1 EELAKLN
8 ADNINTKNIKI
19 SDRAHVIFPYHKE
32 LDALAEEAR
41 GDNKIGTTKKGI
53 GPCYMDKTERSGI
66 RICDLMDKDIF
77 AKKLKSQINHIEE
90 IAHNSKVGAL
100 IEQESSLRKKIRQLI
115 DMEKEGLKEYSD
127 VRERYEELLE
137 YISKRLL
144 DDYNKK
150 NNTDFDFYQVIRGNY
165 NSFIN
170 SGFMSVLT
178 KHHIPKIV
186 SKEFEENFPEN
197 PKDEYKL
204 ARNIERKVYIHL
216 GETNTGKTFTA
227 MERLKE
233 ARQGVYLSPLRIL
246 ALENYEKLNNSNII
260 CNLLTGEEEII
271 KEGATHTSCTIE
283 KVDLKKE
290 YDIAIIDE
298 IQMIDD
304 SQRGAAWTRALL
316 GLRCNELHICGALNA
331 KEIIEKILEDC
342 NDEYEFKE
350 YKRSIPLEVEDK
362 NFSYSYVEE
371 GDAIVVFSKKKVLQ
385 IAKQYSEQGI
395 KTSIIYGDLPPEV
408 RRKQYDMF
416 INKENKILVTTDA
429 IGMGV
434 NLPIKR
440 IIFLDIQKF
449 DGEEIRSLT
458 SQEVKQV
465 AGRAGRK
472 GIYEIGYVATVRDNQ
487 KFIKEKLEEK
497 DKLIR
502 KAVLGPSEAILNIKS
517 LPLNEKLAL
526 WATREDVLDYYR
538 KMDINE
544 YLIILDRIKKYKL
557 KEKIQWEL
565 LKIPF
570 DISKDELME
579 TFLGYVEELFILKN
593 KTISKP
599 QCFKGNLDELEIY
612 YQRINMYYSF
622 CKVFKLEFD
631 FKWIYEERIKVS
643 EDINEILIRL

>member
-1 EELAKLN
+1 MQRE
-8 ADNINTKNIKI
+8 
-19 SDRAHVIFPYHKE
+19 F
-32 LDALAEEAR
+32 
-41 GDNKIGTTKKGI
+41 
-53 GPCYMDKTERSGI
+53 
-66 RICDLMDKDIF
+66 
-77 AKKLKSQINHIEE
+77 KKLKSQINQIEE

-100 IEQESSLRKKIRQLI
+100 IEQESSLRKKIRQLK
-115 DMEKEGLKEYSD
+115 DMENEGFKDFSSIN
-127 VRERYEELLE
+127 ERYEELLE

-178 KHHIPKIV
+178 RQHIPKLI
-186 SKEFEENFPEN
+186 SKEFEENFPDN
-197 PKDEYKL
+197 PKDEYRL
-204 ARNIERKVYIHL
+204 ARNINRKIYIHL
-216 GETNTGKTFTA
+216 GETNTGKTYTA
-227 MERLKE
+227 MERLKV
-233 ARQGVYLSPLRIL
+233 AKNGVYLSPLRIL
-246 ALENYEKLNNSNII
+246 ALENYEKLNNSGVI
-260 CNLLTGEEEII
+260 CNLLTGEEEIL

-283 KVDLKKE
+283 KADLKKE

-316 GLRCNELHICGALNA
+316 GLRCNEIHICGALNA
-331 KEIIEKILEDC
+331 KRVVEKIIEDC
-342 NDEYEFKE
+342 NDDYEFKE
-350 YKRSIPLEVEDK
+350 YKRSIPLEVQES
-362 NFSYSYVEE
+362 NFNYNYAEE

-385 IAKQYSEQGI
+385 IAEQYSDMGI
-395 KTSIIYGDLPPEV
+395 KASIIYGDLPPEV

-416 INKENKILVTTDA
+416 INKENKVLITTDA

-440 IIFLDIQKF
+440 IVFLDIQKF
-449 DGEEIRSLT
+449 DGEEIRYLT

-472 GIYEIGYVATVRDNQ
+472 GNYEVGYVATVRDNQ

-497 DKLIR
+497 DKII
-502 KAVLGPSEAILNIKS
+502 KAAVLGPSDAILNIKN

-526 WATREDVLDYYR
+526 WATREDSIDYYR

-544 YLIILDRIKKYKL
+544 YLIILDSIKKYKL

-570 DISKDELME
+570 DISKDELMN
-579 TFLGYVEELFILKN
+579 TFLDYVEELFVLKN
-593 KTISKP
+593 KVISRP
-599 QCFKGNLDELEIY
+599 QCFKGNLDELECY

-622 CKVFKLEFD
+622 CKVFNLEFD
-631 FKWIYEERIKVS
+631 FKWIHDERLKVS
-643 EDINEILIRL
+643 EDINEILIRI

>member
-1 EELAKLN
+1 MKKN
-8 ADNINTKNIKI
+8 AMQ
-19 SDRAHVIFPYHKE
+19 REF
-32 LDALAEEAR
+32 
-41 GDNKIGTTKKGI
+41 
-53 GPCYMDKTERSGI
+53 
-66 RICDLMDKDIF
+66 
-77 AKKLKSQINHIEE
+77 KKLKSQINHIEE

-115 DMEKEGLKEYSD
+115 DMEKEGFKEYSD

-137 YISKRLL
+137 YVSKRLL

-178 KHHIPKIV
+178 KQHIPKII

-204 ARNIERKVYIHL
+204 ARNIRRKVYIHL
-216 GETNTGKTFTA
+216 GETNTGKTYTA
-227 MERLKE
+227 MERLKK
-233 ARQGVYLSPLRIL
+233 AKHGVYLSPLRIL
-246 ALENYEKLNNSNII
+246 ALENYEKLNNSQIL

-290 YDIAIIDE
+290 YDIAVIDE

-316 GLRCNELHICGALNA
+316 GLRCNEIHICGALNA
-331 KEIIEKILEDC
+331 REVVEKILEDC

-350 YKRSIPLEVEDK
+350 YKRSIPLEVQDK
-362 NFSYSYVEE
+362 NFSYNDTEE

-385 IAKQYSEQGI
+385 IAQQYSERGI
-395 KTSIIYGDLPPEV
+395 KASIIYGDLPPEV

-416 INKENKILVTTDA
+416 INKENKVLITTDA

-449 DGEEIRSLT
+449 DGEEIRNLT

-472 GIYEIGYVATVRDNQ
+472 GIYEVGYVATVRDNQ
-487 KFIKEKLEEK
+487 KFIKERLDEK
-497 DKLIR
+497 DRIIR
-502 KAVLGPSEAILNIKS
+502 KAVLGPSEAILNIKN

-544 YLIILDRIKKYKL
+544 YLIILDRIKRYKL
-557 KEKIQWEL
+557 KEAIQWEL

-570 DISKDELME
+570 DISKDELMD
-579 TFLGYVEELFILKN
+579 TFLEYVEELFMLKN
-593 KTISKP
+593 KVISKP
-599 QCFKGNLDELEIY
+599 QCFKGNLDELELY

-622 CKVFKLEFD
+622 CKVFNLEFD

-643 EDINEILIRL
+643 EEINEILIRL

>member
-1 EELAKLN
+1 MKKN
-8 ADNINTKNIKI
+8 AMQ
-19 SDRAHVIFPYHKE
+19 REF
-32 LDALAEEAR
+32 
-41 GDNKIGTTKKGI
+41 
-53 GPCYMDKTERSGI
+53 
-66 RICDLMDKDIF
+66 
-77 AKKLKSQINHIEE
+77 KKLKSQINHIEE
-90 IAHNSKVGAL
+90 IAYNSKVGAL
-100 IEQESSLRKKIRQLI
+100 IEQESSIRKKIRQLI
-115 DMEKEGLKEYSD
+115 DMENEGFKDYKS
-127 VRERYEELLE
+127 VRDRYEELLE
-137 YISKRLL
+137 HISKRLL
-144 DDYNKK
+144 DNYNQK
-150 NNTDFDFYQVIRGNY
+150 NNTDFDFYKVIRGNY

-170 SGFMSVLT
+170 SGFMTVLT
-178 KHHIPKIV
+178 KQHIPKVV
-186 SKEFEENFPEN
+186 SEDFEKNFPKN

-204 ARNIERKVYIHL
+204 ARNIKRKIYIHL
-216 GETNTGKTFTA
+216 GETNTGKTYTA

-233 ARQGVYLSPLRIL
+233 ARNGVYLSPLRIL
-246 ALENYEKLNNSNII
+246 ALENFEKLNNNKII
-260 CNLLTGEEEII
+260 CNLLTGEEEIL

-298 IQMIDD
+298 IQMISD
-304 SQRGAAWTRALL
+304 SQRGAAWTKALL
-316 GLRCNELHICGALNA
+316 ALRCKEIHICGALNA
-331 KEIIEKILEDC
+331 KAIIEKILTDC
-342 NDEYEFKE
+342 GDEYEFKE
-350 YKRSIPLEVEDK
+350 YKRNIPLEVQEK
-362 NFSYSYVEE
+362 NFSYDDAKE

-385 IAKQYSEQGI
+385 IAGQYSDNGI

-416 INKENKILVTTDA
+416 IKKENKVLVTTDA

-449 DGEEIRSLT
+449 DGEEIRGLT

-472 GIYEIGYVATVRDNQ
+472 GIYEVGYVATVRDNQ
-487 KFIKEKLEEK
+487 KYIK
-497 DKLIR
+497 DKLAEKDEIIK

-526 WATREDVLDYYR
+526 WASREDVLDYYK

-544 YLIILDRIKKYKL
+544 YLIILDRLKKYKL
-557 KEKIQWEL
+557 KEETQWEL

-570 DISKDELME
+570 DISKDELMN
-579 TFLGYVEELFILKN
+579 TFLTYVEEIFILKN
-593 KTISKP
+593 KVITRP

-622 CKVFKLEFD
+622 CKLFKLEFD
-631 FKWIYEERIKVS
+631 FKWIYEERLKVS
-643 EDINEILIRL
+643 DDINEILIRL

>member
-1 EELAKLN
+1 MKKN
-8 ADNINTKNIKI
+8 AMQ
-19 SDRAHVIFPYHKE
+19 REF
-32 LDALAEEAR
+32 
-41 GDNKIGTTKKGI
+41 
-53 GPCYMDKTERSGI
+53 
-66 RICDLMDKDIF
+66 
-77 AKKLKSQINHIEE
+77 KKLKSQINQIEE

-100 IEQESSLRKKIRQLI
+100 IEQESSLRKKIRQLK
-115 DMEKEGLKEYSD
+115 DMENEGFKDFSSIN
-127 VRERYEELLE
+127 ERYEELLE

-178 KHHIPKIV
+178 RQHIPKLI
-186 SKEFEENFPEN
+186 SKEFEENFPDN
-197 PKDEYKL
+197 PKDEYRL
-204 ARNIERKVYIHL
+204 ARNINRKIYIHL
-216 GETNTGKTFTA
+216 GETNTGKTYTA
-227 MERLKE
+227 MERLKV
-233 ARQGVYLSPLRIL
+233 AKNGVYLSPLRIL
-246 ALENYEKLNNSNII
+246 ALENYEKLNNNGVI
-260 CNLLTGEEEII
+260 CNLLTGEEEIL

-283 KVDLKKE
+283 KADLKKE

-316 GLRCNELHICGALNA
+316 GLRCNEIHICGALNA
-331 KEIIEKILEDC
+331 KRVVEKIIEDC
-342 NDEYEFKE
+342 NDDYEFKE
-350 YKRSIPLEVEDK
+350 YKRSIPLEVQES
-362 NFSYSYVEE
+362 NFNYNYAEE

-385 IAKQYSEQGI
+385 IAEQYSDMGI
-395 KTSIIYGDLPPEV
+395 KASIIYGDLPPEV

-416 INKENKILVTTDA
+416 INKENKVLITTDA

-440 IIFLDIQKF
+440 IVFLDIQKF
-449 DGEEIRSLT
+449 DGEEIRYLT

-472 GIYEIGYVATVRDNQ
+472 GIYEVGYVATVRDNQ

-497 DKLIR
+497 DKII
-502 KAVLGPSEAILNIKS
+502 KAAVLGPSDAILNIKN

-526 WATREDVLDYYR
+526 WATREDSIDYYR

-544 YLIILDRIKKYKL
+544 YLIILDSIKKYKL
-557 KEKIQWEL
+557 KEEIQWEL

-570 DISKDELME
+570 DISKDELMN
-579 TFLGYVEELFILKN
+579 TFLDYVEELFVLKN
-593 KTISKP
+593 KVISRP
-599 QCFKGNLDELEIY
+599 QCFKGNLDELECY

-622 CKVFKLEFD
+622 CKVFNLEFD
-631 FKWIYEERIKVS
+631 FKWIHDERLKVS
-643 EDINEILIRL
+643 EDINEILIRI

>member
-1 EELAKLN
+1 MKKN
-8 ADNINTKNIKI
+8 AMQ
-19 SDRAHVIFPYHKE
+19 REF
-32 LDALAEEAR
+32 
-41 GDNKIGTTKKGI
+41 
-53 GPCYMDKTERSGI
+53 
-66 RICDLMDKDIF
+66 
-77 AKKLKSQINHIEE
+77 KKLKSQINQIEE

-100 IEQESSLRKKIRQLI
+100 IEQESSLRKKIRQLKE
-115 DMEKEGLKEYSD
+115 MENEGFKDFSS
-127 VRERYEELLE
+127 VNERYEELLE

-178 KHHIPKIV
+178 RQHIPKLI
-186 SKEFEENFPEN
+186 SKEFEENFPDN

-204 ARNIERKVYIHL
+204 ARNI
-216 GETNTGKTFTA
+216 N
-227 MERLKE
+227 
-233 ARQGVYLSPLRIL
+233 GVYLSPLRIL
-246 ALENYEKLNNSNII
+246 ALENYEKLNSSGVI
-260 CNLLTGEEEII
+260 CNLLTGEEEIL
-271 KEGATHTSCTIE
+271 KEGASHTSCTIE

-316 GLRCNELHICGALNA
+316 GLRCNEIHICGALNA
-331 KEIIEKILEDC
+331 KRVVEKIIEDC
-342 NDEYEFKE
+342 NDDYEFKE
-350 YKRSIPLEVEDK
+350 YKRSIPLEVQES
-362 NFSYSYVEE
+362 NFNYNYAEE

-385 IAKQYSEQGI
+385 IAEQYSDMGI
-395 KTSIIYGDLPPEV
+395 KASIIYGDLPPEV

-416 INKENKILVTTDA
+416 INKENKVLITTDA

-440 IIFLDIQKF
+440 IVFLDIQKF
-449 DGEEIRSLT
+449 DGEEIRYLT

-472 GIYEIGYVATVRDNQ
+472 GNYEVGYVATVRDNQ

-497 DKLIR
+497 DKII
-502 KAVLGPSEAILNIKS
+502 KAAVLGPSDAILNIKN

-526 WATREDVLDYYR
+526 WATREDSIDYYR

-544 YLIILDRIKKYKL
+544 YLIILDSIKKYKL
-557 KEKIQWEL
+557 KEEIQWEL

-570 DISKDELME
+570 DISKDELMN
-579 TFLGYVEELFILKN
+579 TFLDYVEELFVLKN
-593 KTISKP
+593 KVISRP
-599 QCFKGNLDELEIY
+599 QCFKGNLDELECY

-622 CKVFKLEFD
+622 CKVFNLEFD
-631 FKWIYEERIKVS
+631 FKWIHDERLKVS
-643 EDINEILIRL
+643 EDINEILIRI

>member
-1 EELAKLN
+1 MKKN
-8 ADNINTKNIKI
+8 AMQ
-19 SDRAHVIFPYHKE
+19 REF
-32 LDALAEEAR
+32 
-41 GDNKIGTTKKGI
+41 
-53 GPCYMDKTERSGI
+53 
-66 RICDLMDKDIF
+66 
-77 AKKLKSQINHIEE
+77 KKLKSQINQIDE

-100 IEQESSLRKKIRQLI
+100 IEQESSLRKKIRQLKE
-115 DMEKEGLKEYSD
+115 MENEGFKDFSS
-127 VRERYEELLE
+127 VNERYEELLE

-178 KHHIPKIV
+178 RQHIPKLI
-186 SKEFEENFPEN
+186 SKEFEENFPDN

-204 ARNIERKVYIHL
+204 ARNINRKIYIHL
-216 GETNTGKTFTA
+216 GETNTGKTYTA
-227 MERLKE
+227 MERLKV
-233 ARQGVYLSPLRIL
+233 AKNGVYLSPLRIL
-246 ALENYEKLNNSNII
+246 ALENYEKLNSSGVI
-260 CNLLTGEEEII
+260 CNLLTGEEEIL

-283 KVDLKKE
+283 KADLKKE

-316 GLRCNELHICGALNA
+316 GLRCNEIHICGALNA
-331 KEIIEKILEDC
+331 KRVVEKIIEDC
-342 NDEYEFKE
+342 NDDYEFKE
-350 YKRSIPLEVEDK
+350 YKRSIPLEVQES
-362 NFSYSYVEE
+362 NFNYNYAEE

-385 IAKQYSEQGI
+385 IAEQYSDMGI
-395 KTSIIYGDLPPEV
+395 KASIIYGDLPPEV

-416 INKENKILVTTDA
+416 INKENKVLITTDA

-440 IIFLDIQKF
+440 IVFLDIQKF
-449 DGEEIRSLT
+449 DGEEIRYLT

-472 GIYEIGYVATVRDNQ
+472 GIYEVGYVATVRDNQ

-497 DKLIR
+497 DKII
-502 KAVLGPSEAILNIKS
+502 KAAVLGPSDAILNIKN

-526 WATREDVLDYYR
+526 WATREDSIDYYR

-544 YLIILDRIKKYKL
+544 YLIILDSIKKYKL
-557 KEKIQWEL
+557 KEEIQWEL

-570 DISKDELME
+570 DISKDELMN
-579 TFLGYVEELFILKN
+579 TFLDYVEELFVLKN
-593 KTISKP
+593 KVISRP
-599 QCFKGNLDELEIY
+599 QCFKGNLDELECY

-622 CKVFKLEFD
+622 CKVFNLEFD
-631 FKWIYEERIKVS
+631 FKWIHDERLKVS
-643 EDINEILIRL
+643 EDINEILIRI

>member
-1 EELAKLN
+1 MKKN
-8 ADNINTKNIKI
+8 AMQ
-19 SDRAHVIFPYHKE
+19 REF
-32 LDALAEEAR
+32 
-41 GDNKIGTTKKGI
+41 
-53 GPCYMDKTERSGI
+53 
-66 RICDLMDKDIF
+66 
-77 AKKLKSQINHIEE
+77 KKLKSQINQIEE

-100 IEQESSLRKKIRQLI
+100 IEQESSLRKKIRQLKE
-115 DMEKEGLKEYSD
+115 MENEGFKDFSS
-127 VRERYEELLE
+127 VNERYEELLE

-178 KHHIPKIV
+178 RQHIPKLI
-186 SKEFEENFPEN
+186 SKEFEENFPDN

-204 ARNIERKVYIHL
+204 ARNINRKIYIHL
-216 GETNTGKTFTA
+216 GETNTGKTYTA
-227 MERLKE
+227 MERLKV
-233 ARQGVYLSPLRIL
+233 AKNGVYLSPLRIL
-246 ALENYEKLNNSNII
+246 ALENYEKLNSSGVI
-260 CNLLTGEEEII
+260 CNLLTGEEEIL
-271 KEGATHTSCTIE
+271 KEGASHTSCTIE

-304 SQRGAAWTRALL
+304 SQRGAAWTRAFL
-316 GLRCNELHICGALNA
+316 GLRCNEIHICGALNA
-331 KEIIEKILEDC
+331 KRVVEKIIEDC
-342 NDEYEFKE
+342 NDDYEFKE
-350 YKRSIPLEVEDK
+350 YKRSIPLEVQES
-362 NFSYSYVEE
+362 NFNYNYAEE

-385 IAKQYSEQGI
+385 IAEQYSDMGI
-395 KTSIIYGDLPPEV
+395 KASIIYGDLPPEV

-416 INKENKILVTTDA
+416 INKENKVLITTDA

-440 IIFLDIQKF
+440 IVFLDIQKF
-449 DGEEIRSLT
+449 DGEEIRYLT

-472 GIYEIGYVATVRDNQ
+472 GIYEVGYVATVRDNQ

-497 DKLIR
+497 DKII
-502 KAVLGPSEAILNIKS
+502 KAAVLGPSDAILNIKN

-526 WATREDVLDYYR
+526 WATREDSIDYYR

-544 YLIILDRIKKYKL
+544 YLIILDSIKKYKL
-557 KEKIQWEL
+557 KEEIQWEL

-570 DISKDELME
+570 DISKDELMN
-579 TFLGYVEELFILKN
+579 TFLDYVEELFVLKN
-593 KTISKP
+593 KVISRP
-599 QCFKGNLDELEIY
+599 QCFKGNLDELECY

-622 CKVFKLEFD
+622 CKVFNLEFD
-631 FKWIYEERIKVS
+631 FKWIHDERLKVS
-643 EDINEILIRL
+643 EDINEILIRI

>member
-1 EELAKLN
+1 MKKN
-8 ADNINTKNIKI
+8 AMQ
-19 SDRAHVIFPYHKE
+19 REF
-32 LDALAEEAR
+32 
-41 GDNKIGTTKKGI
+41 
-53 GPCYMDKTERSGI
+53 
-66 RICDLMDKDIF
+66 
-77 AKKLKSQINHIEE
+77 KKLKSQINQIEE

-100 IEQESSLRKKIRQLI
+100 IEQESSLRKKIRQLK
-115 DMEKEGLKEYSD
+115 DMENEGLKDFSSIN
-127 VRERYEELLE
+127 ERYEELLE

-178 KHHIPKIV
+178 RQHIPKLI
-186 SKEFEENFPEN
+186 SKEFEENFPDN
-197 PKDEYKL
+197 PKDEYRL
-204 ARNIERKVYIHL
+204 ARNINRKIYIHL
-216 GETNTGKTFTA
+216 GETNTGKTYTA
-227 MERLKE
+227 MERLKV
-233 ARQGVYLSPLRIL
+233 AKNGVYLSPLRIL
-246 ALENYEKLNNSNII
+246 ALENYEKLNNSGVI
-260 CNLLTGEEEII
+260 CNLLTGEEEIL

-283 KVDLKKE
+283 KADLKKE

-316 GLRCNELHICGALNA
+316 GLRCNEIHICGALNA
-331 KEIIEKILEDC
+331 KRVVEKIIEDC
-342 NDEYEFKE
+342 NDGYEFKE
-350 YKRSIPLEVEDK
+350 YKRSIPLEVQES
-362 NFSYSYVEE
+362 NFNYNYAEE

-385 IAKQYSEQGI
+385 IAEQYSDMGI
-395 KTSIIYGDLPPEV
+395 KASIIYGDLPPEV

-416 INKENKILVTTDA
+416 INKENKVLITTDA

-440 IIFLDIQKF
+440 IVFLDIQKF
-449 DGEEIRSLT
+449 DGEEIRYLT

-472 GIYEIGYVATVRDNQ
+472 GIYEVGYVATVRDNQ

-497 DKLIR
+497 DKII
-502 KAVLGPSEAILNIKS
+502 KAAVLGPSDAILNIKN

-526 WATREDVLDYYR
+526 WATREDSIDYYR

-544 YLIILDRIKKYKL
+544 YLIILDSIKKYKL
-557 KEKIQWEL
+557 KEEIQWEL

-570 DISKDELME
+570 DISKDELMN
-579 TFLGYVEELFILKN
+579 TFLDYVEELFVLKN
-593 KTISKP
+593 KVISRP
-599 QCFKGNLDELEIY
+599 QCFKGNLDELECY

-622 CKVFKLEFD
+622 CKVFNLEFD
-631 FKWIYEERIKVS
+631 FKWIHDERLKVS
-643 EDINEILIRL
+643 EDINEILIRI

>member
-1 EELAKLN
+1 MKKN
-8 ADNINTKNIKI
+8 AMQ
-19 SDRAHVIFPYHKE
+19 REF
-32 LDALAEEAR
+32 
-41 GDNKIGTTKKGI
+41 
-53 GPCYMDKTERSGI
+53 
-66 RICDLMDKDIF
+66 
-77 AKKLKSQINHIEE
+77 KKLKSQINQIEE

-100 IEQESSLRKKIRQLI
+100 IEQESSLRKKIRQLK
-115 DMEKEGLKEYSD
+115 DMENEGFKDFSSIN
-127 VRERYEELLE
+127 ERYEELLE

-178 KHHIPKIV
+178 RQHIPKLI
-186 SKEFEENFPEN
+186 SKEFEENFPDN
-197 PKDEYKL
+197 PKDEYRL
-204 ARNIERKVYIHL
+204 ARNINRKIYIHL
-216 GETNTGKTFTA
+216 GETNTGKTYTA
-227 MERLKE
+227 MERLKV
-233 ARQGVYLSPLRIL
+233 AKNGVYLSPLRIL
-246 ALENYEKLNNSNII
+246 ALENYEKLNNSGVI
-260 CNLLTGEEEII
+260 CNLLTGEEEIL

-283 KVDLKKE
+283 KADLKKE

-316 GLRCNELHICGALNA
+316 GLRCNEIHICGALNA
-331 KEIIEKILEDC
+331 KRVVEKIIEDC
-342 NDEYEFKE
+342 NDDYEFKE
-350 YKRSIPLEVEDK
+350 YKRSIPLEVQES
-362 NFSYSYVEE
+362 NFNYNYAEE

-385 IAKQYSEQGI
+385 IAEQYSDMGI
-395 KTSIIYGDLPPEV
+395 KASIIYGDLPPEV

-416 INKENKILVTTDA
+416 INKENKVLITTDA

-440 IIFLDIQKF
+440 IVFLDIQKF
-449 DGEEIRSLT
+449 DGEEIRYLT

-472 GIYEIGYVATVRDNQ
+472 GIYEVGYVATVRDNQ

-497 DKLIR
+497 DKII
-502 KAVLGPSEAILNIKS
+502 KAAVLGPSDAILNIKN

-526 WATREDVLDYYR
+526 WVTREDSIDYYR

-544 YLIILDRIKKYKL
+544 YLIILDSIKKYKL
-557 KEKIQWEL
+557 KEEIQWEL

-570 DISKDELME
+570 DISKDELMN
-579 TFLGYVEELFILKN
+579 TFLDYVEELFVLKN
-593 KTISKP
+593 KVISRP
-599 QCFKGNLDELEIY
+599 QCFKGNLDELECY

-622 CKVFKLEFD
+622 CKVFNLEFD
-631 FKWIYEERIKVS
+631 FKWIHDERLKVS
-643 EDINEILIRL
+643 EDINEILIRI

>member
-1 EELAKLN
+1 MKKN
-8 ADNINTKNIKI
+8 AMQ
-19 SDRAHVIFPYHKE
+19 REF
-32 LDALAEEAR
+32 
-41 GDNKIGTTKKGI
+41 
-53 GPCYMDKTERSGI
+53 
-66 RICDLMDKDIF
+66 
-77 AKKLKSQINHIEE
+77 KKLKSQINQIEE

-100 IEQESSLRKKIRQLI
+100 IEQESSLRKKIRQLK
-115 DMEKEGLKEYSD
+115 DMENEGFKDFSS
-127 VRERYEELLE
+127 VNERYEELLE

-178 KHHIPKIV
+178 RQHIPKLI
-186 SKEFEENFPEN
+186 SKEFEENFPDN
-197 PKDEYKL
+197 PKDEYRL
-204 ARNIERKVYIHL
+204 ARNINRKIYIHL
-216 GETNTGKTFTA
+216 GETNTGKTYTA
-227 MERLKE
+227 MERLKV
-233 ARQGVYLSPLRIL
+233 AKNGVYLSPLRIL
-246 ALENYEKLNNSNII
+246 ALENYEKLNNSGVI
-260 CNLLTGEEEII
+260 CNLLTGEEEIL

-283 KVDLKKE
+283 KADLKKE

-316 GLRCNELHICGALNA
+316 GLRCNEIHICGALNA
-331 KEIIEKILEDC
+331 KRVVEKIIEDC
-342 NDEYEFKE
+342 NDDYEFKE
-350 YKRSIPLEVEDK
+350 YKRSIPLEVQES
-362 NFSYSYVEE
+362 NFNYNYAEE

-385 IAKQYSEQGI
+385 IAEQYSDMGI
-395 KTSIIYGDLPPEV
+395 KASIIYGDLPPEV

-416 INKENKILVTTDA
+416 INKENKVLITTDA

-440 IIFLDIQKF
+440 IVFLDIQKF
-449 DGEEIRSLT
+449 DGEEIRYLT

-472 GIYEIGYVATVRDNQ
+472 GIYEVGYVATVRDNQ

-497 DKLIR
+497 DKII
-502 KAVLGPSEAILNIKS
+502 KAAVLGPSDAILNIKN

-526 WATREDVLDYYR
+526 WATREDSIDYYR

-544 YLIILDRIKKYKL
+544 YLIILDSIKKYKL

-570 DISKDELME
+570 DISKDELMN
-579 TFLGYVEELFILKN
+579 TFLDYVEELFVLKN
-593 KTISKP
+593 KVISRP
-599 QCFKGNLDELEIY
+599 QCFKGNLDELECY

-622 CKVFKLEFD
+622 CKVFNLEFD
-631 FKWIYEERIKVS
+631 FKWIHDERLKVS
-643 EDINEILIRL
+643 EDINEILIRI

>member
-1 EELAKLN
+1 MKKN
-8 ADNINTKNIKI
+8 AMQ
-19 SDRAHVIFPYHKE
+19 REF
-32 LDALAEEAR
+32 
-41 GDNKIGTTKKGI
+41 
-53 GPCYMDKTERSGI
+53 
-66 RICDLMDKDIF
+66 
-77 AKKLKSQINHIEE
+77 KKLKSQINQIEE
-90 IAHNSKVGAL
+90 IAHNSKVGSL
-100 IEQESSLRKKIRQLI
+100 IEQESSLRKKIRQLK
-115 DMEKEGLKEYSD
+115 DMENEGFKDFSS
-127 VRERYEELLE
+127 VNERYEELLE

-178 KHHIPKIV
+178 RQHIPKLI
-186 SKEFEENFPEN
+186 SKEFEENFPDN

-204 ARNIERKVYIHL
+204 ARNINRKIYIHL
-216 GETNTGKTFTA
+216 GETNTGKTYTA
-227 MERLKE
+227 MERLKV
-233 ARQGVYLSPLRIL
+233 AKNGVYLSPLRIL
-246 ALENYEKLNNSNII
+246 ALENYEKLNNSGVI
-260 CNLLTGEEEII
+260 CNLLTGEEEIL

-316 GLRCNELHICGALNA
+316 GLRCSEIHICGALNA
-331 KEIIEKILEDC
+331 KGLVEKIVEDC
-342 NDEYEFKE
+342 NDDYEFKE
-350 YKRSIPLEVEDK
+350 YKRSIPLEVQDS
-362 NFSYSYVEE
+362 NFNFDHAEE
-371 GDAIVVFSKKKVLQ
+371 GDAIVIFSKKKVLQ
-385 IAKQYSEQGI
+385 TAQQYSEMGI
-395 KTSIIYGDLPPEV
+395 KASIIYGDLPPEV

-416 INKENKILVTTDA
+416 ISKENKVLITTDA

-449 DGEEIRSLT
+449 DGEEIRYLT

-472 GIYEIGYVATVRDNQ
+472 GIYEVGYVATVRGNQ

-497 DKLIR
+497 DRIINA
-502 KAVLGPSEAILNIKS
+502 AVLGPSEAILNIKN

-526 WATREDVLDYYR
+526 WATREERIDYYR

-544 YLIILDRIKKYKL
+544 YLIILDSIKKYKL
-557 KEKIQWEL
+557 KEEVQWEL

-570 DISKDELME
+570 DISKDELMN
-579 TFLGYVEELFILKN
+579 TFLDYVEELFVLKN
-593 KTISKP
+593 KVISKP
-599 QCFKGNLDELEIY
+599 QCFKGNLDELECY

-622 CKVFKLEFD
+622 CKVFNLEFD
-631 FKWIYEERIKVS
+631 FKWIHEERLKVS
-643 EDINEILIRL
+643 EDINEILIRI

>member
-1 EELAKLN
+1 MKKN
-8 ADNINTKNIKI
+8 AMQ
-19 SDRAHVIFPYHKE
+19 REF
-32 LDALAEEAR
+32 
-41 GDNKIGTTKKGI
+41 
-53 GPCYMDKTERSGI
+53 
-66 RICDLMDKDIF
+66 
-77 AKKLKSQINHIEE
+77 KKLKSQINQIEE

-100 IEQESSLRKKIRQLI
+100 IEQESSLRKKIRQLK
-115 DMEKEGLKEYSD
+115 DMENEGFKDFSSIN
-127 VRERYEELLE
+127 ERYEELLE

-165 NSFIN
+165 NSLIN

-178 KHHIPKIV
+178 RQHIPKLI
-186 SKEFEENFPEN
+186 SKEFEENFPDN
-197 PKDEYKL
+197 PKDEYRL
-204 ARNIERKVYIHL
+204 ARNINRKIYIHL
-216 GETNTGKTFTA
+216 GETNTGKTYTA
-227 MERLKE
+227 MERLKV
-233 ARQGVYLSPLRIL
+233 AKNGVYLSPLRIL
-246 ALENYEKLNNSNII
+246 ALENYEKLNNNGVI
-260 CNLLTGEEEII
+260 CNLLTGEEEIL

-283 KVDLKKE
+283 KADLKKE

-316 GLRCNELHICGALNA
+316 GLRCNEIHICGALNA
-331 KEIIEKILEDC
+331 KRVVEKIIEDC
-342 NDEYEFKE
+342 NDDYEFKE
-350 YKRSIPLEVEDK
+350 YKRSIPLEVQES
-362 NFSYSYVEE
+362 NFNYNYAEE

-385 IAKQYSEQGI
+385 IAEQYSDMGI
-395 KTSIIYGDLPPEV
+395 KASIIYGDLPPEV

-416 INKENKILVTTDA
+416 INKENKVLITTDA

-440 IIFLDIQKF
+440 IVFLDIQKF
-449 DGEEIRSLT
+449 DGEEIRYLT

-472 GIYEIGYVATVRDNQ
+472 GIYEVGYVATVRDNQ

-497 DKLIR
+497 DKII
-502 KAVLGPSEAILNIKS
+502 KAAVLGPSDAILNIKN

-526 WATREDVLDYYR
+526 WATREDSIDYYR

-544 YLIILDRIKKYKL
+544 YLIILDSIKKYKL
-557 KEKIQWEL
+557 KEEIQWEL

-570 DISKDELME
+570 DISKDELMN
-579 TFLGYVEELFILKN
+579 TFLDYVEELFVLKN
-593 KTISKP
+593 KVISRP
-599 QCFKGNLDELEIY
+599 QCFKGNLDELECY

-622 CKVFKLEFD
+622 CKVFNLEFD
-631 FKWIYEERIKVS
+631 FKWIHDERLKVS
-643 EDINEILIRL
+643 EDINEILIRI